1 MNKNSKYFL
10 IIVVTL
16 LSACSHVSQRYSP
29 SATNVEQIRESAK
42 DASAKISVD
51 QFTATE
57 KGKKSIVCRA
67 EGAISAPDNK
77 SFDEFIR
84 DAITDEFR
92 VAGVYDAKSLAKLQ
106 GNLDYIDFSSN
117 IGSGKWVMKMT
128 FKSENVEPFLV
139 ENTYEFS
146 TNFIANIA
154 CEQVAQ
160 ALAPATQD
168 LIKKLVQHPSFKK
181 FAMQKTSTAAN

>member
-1 MNKNSKYFL
+1 MNKNIKFFL
-10 IIVVTL
+10 ITLAAL
-16 LSACSHVSQRYSP
+16 LSACSHVSQRYSA
-29 SATNVEQIRESAK
+29 SATNVEQIREIAK
-42 DASAKISVD
+42 DASEKINVD

-57 KGKKSIVCRA
+57 NGKKSIICRA
-67 EGAISAPDNK
+67 AGPVSAPDNK
-77 SFDEFIR
+77 TFNEFIR
-84 DAITDEFR
+84 DAIADEFR
-92 VAGVYDAKSLAKLQ
+92 VAGVYDSKSVNKLQ

-117 IGSGKWVMKMT
+117 IGSGKWVMKIT

-146 TNFIANIA
+146 TNFVADIA

-168 LIKKLVQHPSFKK
+168 LIKKLIQHPSFKK
-181 FAMQKTSTAAN
+181 LTMQKTTTATN

>member
-1 MNKNSKYFL
+1 MNKNTKYFL
-10 IIVVTL
+10 ILMTAL
-16 LSACSHVSQRYSP
+16 LSACSHVSQRYNA
-29 SATNVEQIRESAK
+29 SATNVEQLREMTKES
-42 DASAKISVD
+42 SAKISID

-67 EGAISAPDNK
+67 EGSISAPDNK
-77 SFDEFIR
+77 TFDEFIR
-84 DAITDEFR
+84 DAIADEFR
-92 VAGVYDAKSLAKLQ
+92 VAGVYDDKSLSKLQ

-117 IGSGKWVMKMT
+117 IGAGKWVMKMT
-128 FKSENVEPFLV
+128 FKGENIEPFLV

-146 TNFIANIA
+146 TNFIAGIA

-181 FAMQKTSTAAN
+181 FTMQNSLAAIN